1 MPSKV
6 SNVASV
12 NGHVAGE
19 CVQVSISQEKVFVWL
34 RKEGTVSD
42 SVDELFELLSE
53 DKKTQPRVNNIFGK
67 KLKSKC
73 RSDVNV
79 LRGKDD

>member
-1 MPSKV
+1 
-6 SNVASV
+6 
-12 NGHVAGE
+12 
-19 CVQVSISQEKVFVWL
+19 
-34 RKEGTVSD
+34 VSD